1 MEDQFNVLKVNIY
14 GNDYPIKGNTDVEYI
29 RRVAKYVDSKMREV
43 NKNVSS
49 DSSLKVAILAALN
62 ITDELFRER
71 SLKKESNSKDFSDRI
86 NKMTELLDEKLKSS
100 YQNNIFYIFYLQLC
114 LFSYAKTKVQ
124 FRVDTIH
131 VLLNLFYF

>member
-1 MEDQFNVLKVNIY
+1 MNDQFNVLKVNIY

-29 RRVAKYVDSKMREV
+29 RKVAKYVDSKMREV

-71 SLKKESNSKDFSDRI
+71 SVRKESNSEEFSMLI
-86 NKMTELLDEKLKSS
+86 KKMTELLDEKLKSS
-100 YQNNIFYIFYLQLC
+100 
-114 LFSYAKTKVQ
+114 S
-124 FRVDTIH
+124 
-131 VLLNLFYF
+131 